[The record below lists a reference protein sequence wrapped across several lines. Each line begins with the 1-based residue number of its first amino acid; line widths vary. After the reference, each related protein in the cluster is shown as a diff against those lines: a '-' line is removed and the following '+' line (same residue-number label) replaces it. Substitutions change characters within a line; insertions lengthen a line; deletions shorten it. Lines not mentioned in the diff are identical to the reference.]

1 MKKGLLLI
9 IELGSK
15 RPHRERKM
23 KICRNVVFALV
34 LLNLLC
40 GSTLLAQGSSD
51 SYMVNGHVSTWKEKS
66 VQSETVW
73 PSTDVTP
80 ETNRNTTYDSAPS
93 RTPLERN
100 AALPL
105 YGSYADPLIQQ
116 QQEDTQ
122 KSDSEPT
129 VEDEKLKRI
138 EDGDKAGDGDKAED
152 GDPDVDLDDDNEI
165 IAELEPEEPR
175 QVAPET
181 IDAINPMRHPMATL
195 SIDVRDFHDEKPADE
210 SLKFTDQ
217 SIENWSTFAPQPA
230 TFAWAAPNIRYQ
242 PLYFE
247 NVPLERYGQT
257 RSCLAEVAYGGIHFY
272 RSLTLLPYHA
282 AFDHPRSCDYPLGFC
297 RPGNPTN
304 KVRQFQWWGL

>member
-9 IELGSK
+9 IELGPK

-23 KICRNVVFALV
+23 KNCRNAVFALV
-34 LLNLLC
+34 VLGLLS
-40 GSTLLAQGSSD
+40 GSTLLAQESSD
-51 SYMVNGHVSTWKEKS
+51 SYMVNGHASTWREKP
-66 VQSETVW
+66 VHSEVVW

-80 ETNRNTTYDSAPS
+80 ETSWSTTFDSP
-93 RTPLERN
+93 PPGPPIERN

-105 YGSYADPLIQQ
+105 YGSYIDPLAEQ
-116 QQEDTQ
+116 QQEEDGQ
-122 KSDSEPT
+122 KSDNKSI
-129 VEDEKLKRI
+129 DEG
-138 EDGDKAGDGDKAED
+138 EDGDG
-152 GDPDVDLDDDNEI
+152 DLDTGFADEKEDKNEI
-165 IAELEPEEPR
+165 IAELETEEPK
-175 QVAPET
+175 QVDPET
-181 IDAINPMRHPMATL
+181 IDAINPLRHPMATL

-257 RSCLAEVAYGGIHFY
+257 RSCLGEVAYGGIHFY

-282 AFDHPRSCDYPLGFC
+282 AFDRPRSCDYPLGFC

-304 KVRQFQWWGL
+304 KVRQFQWCGL

>member
-23 KICRNVVFALV
+23 KNCRNVVFALV
-34 LLNLLC
+34 LLGLLS
-40 GSTLLAQGSSD
+40 GSTLVAQESNG
-51 SYMVNGHVSTWKEKS
+51 GHVSTRRKKS

-80 ETNRNTTYDSAPS
+80 GTNWNATYDSAPP
-93 RTPLERN
+93 RPPLERN

-105 YGSYADPLIQQ
+105 YGSYADPFNQL
-116 QQEDTQ
+116 QQEDSQ
-122 KSDSEPT
+122 KSDGT
-129 VEDEKLKRI
+129 VEDEELNRN
-138 EDGDKAGDGDKAED
+138 EGGDKAED
-152 GDPDVDLDDDNEI
+152 GDPDVDLDDENEI
-165 IAELEPEEPR
+165 VAELEPEEP
-175 QVAPET
+175 QQIAPET
-181 IDAINPMRHPMATL
+181 IEAINPLRHPMATL

>member
-1 MKKGLLLI
+1 
-9 IELGSK
+9 
-15 RPHRERKM
+15 M
-23 KICRNVVFALV
+23 KICRNVVLALV

-51 SYMVNGHVSTWKEKS
+51 SYMVNGHASTWKPES
-66 VQSETVW
+66 TRSELVW

-80 ETNRNTTYDSAPS
+80 EANWNTASDPAPP
-93 RTPLERN
+93 RPPFERN

-105 YGSYADPLIQQ
+105 LSSYNVPFNEGQASLQR
-116 QQEDTQ
+116 
-122 KSDSEPT
+122 SDSSSADKS
-129 VEDEKLKRI
+129 EDRSQD
-138 EDGDKAGDGDKAED
+138 EDGDDNLDD
-152 GDPDVDLDDDNEI
+152 DDLDDNSDDKEI
-165 IAELEPEEPR
+165 VAELELEEPR

-257 RSCLAEVAYGGIHFY
+257 RSPLAEVAYGGIHFY